1 MVKPESFKGRA
12 MRAAP
17 DRDAAIPLQNRHGGC
32 WMRAEPHSGAIRTHF
47 MSAYLPDLQQSLW
60 IGLLLL
66 VLILLAGRSFVFI
79 PNDSF
84 GVVERTW
91 SFRAGARA
99 GFMATRGGTGFLPD
113 TIRGGWHAFMPYQY
127 RVHRQKLITVRSI
140 GYLFART
147 GAPLAEGQALAV
159 WPADV
164 DPGDAAAFLAQG
176 GQGGPQR
183 RILRAATYAINTA
196 LFVVLTDEGVHQIQL
211 GDADKAS
218 ALHSLITARQGY
230 EPVVIDSDR
239 VAIVTVQDGPA
250 LEHGEIIAP
259 TVGTDAKLAANF
271 HNSFQDI
278 PRFLAAGGRRGRQE
292 QVLVEGTYY
301 INRLFATVELT
312 GKTQIG
318 IGHVGVV
325 ISYTGPRGDDISGED
340 YKHGKLVEPG
350 QRGVWKTPLQP
361 GKYAVNPYAQDVKLV
376 PTTNF
381 QLRWIENSTTDIH
394 NFDENLAEIR
404 LITKDAFEPILPLSI
419 VVHIAQDDAPYVVQ
433 QFAEIGKLV
442 DQTLDPMVSAWFK
455 DAAQEMTLI
464 ELVGKRAELQAKALG
479 EMKIRFQKYRL
490 NVMEVM
496 IGTPRAMPGDKHI
509 DTVFE
514 QLRVRQVAR
523 EQAATYASQQE
534 ASFKERELNE
544 ARAIAAQQTALTA
557 SKVAIQVAQN
567 EGDAQLQRRTR
578 DAEGIKITAA
588 AEAERTRVS
597 GQAEADRTRA
607 LGEAEASATKAQ
619 SDALGGPDA
628 ALRKMIAH
636 IAADAMQHASQPLVP
651 QIVLGGERGTTGIVD
666 LLMAMSLA
674 DGTVGAALRK

>member
-1 MVKPESFKGRA
+1 MALAVTLFVVRA
-12 MRAAP
+12 G
-17 DRDAAIPLQNRHGGC
+17 H
-32 WMRAEPHSGAIRTHF
+32 
-47 MSAYLPDLQQSLW
+47 
-60 IGLLLL
+60 
-66 VLILLAGRSFVFI
+66 VFVFI
-79 PNDSF
+79 PNDSY
-84 GVVERTW
+84 GVVERRW
-91 SFRAGARA
+91 AMRAVPPS
-99 GFMATRGGTGFLPD
+99 GFMACRGGPGFLPA
-113 TIRGGWHAFMPYQY
+113 TLKGGWHFFVPFQY
-127 RVHRQKLITVRSI
+127 RVHRQKLITVRNI

-147 GAPLAEGQALAV
+147 GAPLAEGQALAA
-159 WPADV
+159 WPGDV

-176 GQGGPQR
+176 GQAGPQR

-196 LFVVLTDEGVHQIQL
+196 LFVVLTDEGVYQIPL
-211 GDADKAS
+211 GDADKAT
-218 ALHSLITARQGY
+218 ALHALIIGRHGY
-230 EPVVIDSDR
+230 DPVVIDSDK

-259 TVGTDAKLAANF
+259 TVGTDAKIPALF

-301 INRLFATVELT
+301 INRLFATIEMT
-312 GKTQIG
+312 SKTQIG

-325 ISYTGPRGDDISGED
+325 ISYTGPKGDDISGAD

-350 QRGVWKTPLQP
+350 QRGVWMVPLQP
-361 GKYAVNPYAQDVKLV
+361 GKYAVNPYAQEVKLV

-381 QLRWIENSTTDIH
+381 QLRWIENSTSDVH
-394 NFDENLAEIR
+394 NFDANLAEIR
-404 LITKDAFEPILPLSI
+404 LITKDAFEPILPRSI

-464 ELVGKRAELQAKALG
+464 ELVGKRSELQAKALG
-479 EMKIRFQKYRL
+479 EMRARFQKYRL

-509 DTVFE
+509 ETVFE
-514 QLRVRQVAR
+514 QLRARQVAR

-534 ASFKERELNE
+534 AAVKERELNE
-544 ARAIAAQQTALTA
+544 ARAVAAQQTALTG

-567 EGDAQLQRRTR
+567 EGEAQLQRRSR
-578 DAEGIKITAA
+578 DAEAIKITAA
-588 AEAERTRVS
+588 AEAERTRLT
-597 GQAEADRTRA
+597 GQADADRTRA
-607 LGEAEASATKAQ
+607 IGEAEAFATKAQ
-619 SDALGGPDA
+619 SDALDGPEV
-628 ALRKMIAH
+628 ALRKMVAQIASE
-636 IAADAMQHASQPLVP
+636 AMQHASQPLVP
-651 QIVLGGERGTTGIVD
+651 QIVMGGERGTSGIVD

-674 DGTVGAALRK
+674 KREGVS